1 MSAKMQAQIA
11 AVTQRLLKFAPNKV
25 MIEAEYQN
33 QTIRQQYQDYVA
45 GKFALGPN
53 ENFQYGFRLAAMAGN
68 KAIYPIDVQG
78 FPFEYEKLQAFAKA
92 HGQESIMGAADSETF
107 GKFQAGMDAA
117 MRTGR
122 LLDVLRFL
130 NSREALR
137 ENEGWYL
144 MIDRIGAGDD
154 YPGADLVSN
163 WWARNLHIFAN
174 VLRTIEPDDRVV
186 LFIGQGHAAILRSF
200 IEDSPAVELVDPE
213 EYLK

>member
-1 MSAKMQAQIA
+1 
-11 AVTQRLLKFAPNKV
+11 
-25 MIEAEYQN
+25 
-33 QTIRQQYQDYVA
+33 
-45 GKFALGPN
+45 
-53 ENFQYGFRLAAMAGN
+53 
-68 KAIYPIDVQG
+68 
-78 FPFEYEKLQAFAKA
+78 
-92 HGQESIMGAADSETF
+92 MGAADSETF

-137 ENEGWYL
+137 ENKGVF

-174 VLRTIEPDDRVV
+174 MLRTIEPDDRVV

-200 IEDSPAVELVDPE
+200 IEDSPAVELVTQE